1 MEESGGGS
9 GSWLMTYAD
18 FITLMMIFF
27 IVLYTFTP
35 GVSASQFEKIIG
47 VFKGKKGILQKESAI
62 SNSKNY
68 KEVARAQKWE
78 EMNEYLVEQGLD
90 EHVKIELL
98 EDGVLIILGEAVT
111 FQTYSAEIMEEGKG
125 IINQIV
131 NIIRQ
136 NKIEPIKEIE
146 VQGHTDNVPVRA
158 GNRKYNSNW
167 ELGAGR
173 AVSVLQ
179 YLTENMDI
187 SNKIVKASTYGEHQP
202 RATNDTRKGRSENRR
217 VEIYL
222 KFKTSTDAIN
232 ANL

>member
-1 MEESGGGS
+1 
-9 GSWLMTYAD
+9 MTYAD

-78 EMNEYLVEQGLD
+78 EMNEYLVEEGLD
-90 EHVKIELL
+90 AHVKIELL

-111 FQTYSAEIMEEGKG
+111 FRTYSAEILDEGKN

-131 NIIRQ
+131 EIIKK
-136 NKIEPIKEIE
+136 NESEAIKEIE
-146 VQGHTDNVPVRA
+146 VQGHTDNVPVRP

-173 AVSVLQ
+173 AVSVLE
-179 YLTENMDI
+179 YLTDTMDI
-187 SNKIVKASTYGEHQP
+187 QKNRVKATTYGEHKP
-202 RATNDTRKGRSENRR
+202 RAGNDTAKGRQENRR

-222 KFKTSTDAIN
+222 KFETSTDAVN